1 VETVSDLNTEF
12 PVVRRGYDMDEVDA
26 FMSRLDTVMDAKLL
40 SASARI
46 EALEAELA
54 EAKRHEEAVHLTL
67 VAATK
72 TKDELL
78 VDAQRELTEATGNAR
93 EQAERILSEAKREA
107 FRLVTEANRDAEQI
121 IGSAM
126 ARGETEAA
134 GGSEAVRATAVAAAE
149 AEAEQIRAAARADA
163 ENEIA
168 AARTEALQ
176 MIAELKDESQ
186 RLVAARESELQGLQI
201 EFDTEQRLL
210 TERIA
215 RLRGIGETLEI
226 KVRGAL
232 GGALEQIE
240 SLNTP
245 FTSSVTSTSVSNAEA
260 MAMAMPEPE
269 HVEAAPPATPN
280 PEMGAPVETL
290 DEVVAVDVAAV
301 DAEEEPDPSRGSFY
315 SRRSAKLP
323 RIGAEAANGALAA
336 VSAMRASHRDREGA
350 RAKDVAMQTA

>member
-40 SASARI
+40 SASVRI

-54 EAKRHEEAVHLTL
+54 EAKRHEEAVNLTL

-240 SLNTP
+240 SLNIP
-245 FTSSVTSTSVSNAEA
+245 FTSSVTSTSVSQAE
-260 MAMAMPEPE
+260 AMAMPEPE

>member
-26 FMSRLDTVMDAKLL
+26 FMSRLDTVMDAKLR

-126 ARGETEAA
+126 AQGETEAA
-134 GGSEAVRATAVAAAE
+134 GGSEAVRAAAE

-163 ENEIA
+163 ESEIA

-176 MIAELKDESQ
+176 LIAELKDESQ
-186 RLVAARESELQGLQI
+186 RLVAARESDLQGLQI

-240 SLNTP
+240 SLNIP
-245 FTSSVTSTSVSNAEA
+245 FTSSVTSTSVSQAE
-260 MAMAMPEPE
+260 AMAMPEPE
-269 HVEAAPPATPN
+269 HVEAAPPATPE
-280 PEMGAPVETL
+280 PEMGAPVETP
-290 DEVVAVDVAAV
+290 DEVVTVDVAAV
-301 DAEEEPDPSRGSFY
+301 DADEDPDSSRGSFY

>member
-260 MAMAMPEPE
+260 TAMPEPE
-269 HVEAAPPATPN
+269 HVEAAPPATPE